1 MASCDREDPHERLS
15 MKPSFQRHPDGI
27 VSTCPTTGLPVY
39 ARPGWR
45 DVKLGANYFMSLSI
59 VGDRILL
66 GKIVGD
72 SDLPSVVAAL
82 DFVKAVIREVF
93 GERSFVYVEDF
104 TELKHV
110 TSDCKRYYMRFL
122 ESQKQ
127 MIALILCT
135 SSPLIMMAI
144 RISSR
149 LKLIRYNGMVEK
161 DVPSALKKAVQILAS
176 ERPLKG
182 VELDS
187 IPRLNSEKSRCP
199 VSGLSLVEKPG
210 WCRMDLGGP
219 SVTFHFIGNRILH
232 TRFHDLTFFDKDLE
246 RRLMDKR
253 ERVLP
258 ALLSPSDPFVEI
270 RDFRGVGWGA
280 AFGLCRSTV
289 LRNDRIIKHIAYNL
303 PQPVQHL
310 VKIKGTGPSRKQ
322 RILVRKNYEESLKE
336 AILTLKSR
344 GYTHEGT
351 RDIVT
356 RKEWGREFGDYSTVF
371 EVIDA
376 NVIHRVSTGHLQ
388 ESFIDG
394 IFQLQKEVL
403 ESSGLAR
410 EPHYFIQGLTELEG
424 IGLKARKAFFRKWA
438 EFMQDQGCC
447 RMTLMYGGNWSA
459 RAGLSISSPVR
470 SLKIQLADTPEEAME
485 RISLDKENRKSAD
498 REKPPLLPVETDRIK
513 AYADELI
520 YFLGNI
526 HWEEDGFLPEL
537 AEKPPDHPFKAVY
550 DALSLIKMDIDEVF
564 RERELSRLALFNRDM
579 NEAKKAEKHIQ
590 VLTQE
595 IIKAQENERQR
606 IARDLHDNVAQDLAS
621 LIITSDSLFEG
632 CPDIPPEVRE
642 KAMDFSRILKKS
654 IHAIRDLAYDLRP
667 PSLDELGLVRTL
679 ARHCEEFSETSRIP
693 VDFYSAGLEKLELDF
708 DTEINLYR
716 LIQEALNNVKKHSR
730 ANLVT
735 IRLVASFPDIILR
748 IEDNGRGFDLE
759 ERITEALHEKRMGL
773 KSMEERVKLLK
784 GEFTVRSREGEGT
797 MILAKLP
804 YGRPLD
810 PQDSQRA

>member
-1 MASCDREDPHERLS
+1 
-15 MKPSFQRHPDGI
+15 MKPSFHRHRDGI

-39 ARPGWR
+39 TRPDWR
-45 DVKLGANYFMSLSI
+45 DVKLGPNYFMSLSI

-82 DFVKAVIREVF
+82 DFVKGVILDVF
-93 GERSFVYVEDF
+93 GSDRTFVYVEDF

-110 TSDCKRYYMRFL
+110 TSDCKRYYMKFL

-135 SSPLIMMAI
+135 ASPLIMMAI
-144 RISSR
+144 RMSSR

-161 DVPSALKKAVQILAS
+161 DVPSALKKAVQILND

-187 IPRLNSEKSRCP
+187 IPRLNSEKARCP
-199 VSGLSLVEKPG
+199 FSGLSLIEKPA
-210 WCRMDLGGP
+210 WLRMDLGGP
-219 SVTFHFIGNRILH
+219 SVSFHFIGNRILH
-232 TRFHDLTFFDKDLE
+232 TRFHDFTAFDPGLGQ
-246 RRLMDKR
+246 RFMDKR
-253 ERVLP
+253 DRVLP

-270 RDFRGVGWGA
+270 RDFKGVPFRA
-280 AFGLCRSTV
+280 VLGLCRLPDS
-289 LRNDRIIKHIAYNL
+289 RNDRIIKNIAYNL
-303 PQPVQHL
+303 PGPFRHL
-310 VKIKGTGPSRKQ
+310 IRMRGIGASR
-322 RILVRKNYEESLKE
+322 RGRTLIRGNYEEALKE

-356 RKEWGREFGDYSTVF
+356 RKEWGRDFGDYTTAF

-376 NVIHRVSTGHLQ
+376 NVIHRVSTGRLR
-388 ESFIDG
+388 ESCIDG
-394 IFQLQKEVL
+394 IFQLQASVL
-403 ESSGLAR
+403 ESSGLNH
-410 EPHYFIQGLTELEG
+410 EPHYIVQSLNELEG
-424 IGLKARKAFFRKWA
+424 LGLKVRKAFFRKWA
-438 EFMQDQGCC
+438 EFMEDQSFC
-447 RMTLMYGGNWSA
+447 RMTVMYGGNWAA
-459 RAGLSISSPVR
+459 RAGLSMSSPLR
-470 SLKIQLADTPEEAME
+470 SLKIQLTDTPEEAIE
-485 RISLDKENRKSAD
+485 RISLDKENRKKG
-498 REKPPLLPVETDRIK
+498 RQGKPIGLMPVETDRIK

-526 HWEEDGFLPEL
+526 NWEEDGFQPEL
-537 AEKPPDHPFKAVY
+537 AEKPPDHPFKPVY

-564 RERELSRLALFNRDM
+564 REREISRLALFTRDVT
-579 NEAKKAEKHIQ
+579 EAKKAEKHIQ

-621 LIITSDSLFEG
+621 LIISSDSLFEG
-632 CPDIPPEVRE
+632 YTDIPPEVRGRV
-642 KAMDFSRILKKS
+642 MGFSRILKKS
-654 IHAIRDLAYDLRP
+654 IGSIRDLAYDLRP

-679 ARHCEEFSETSRIP
+679 ARHCEEFSETTLIS

-716 LIQEALNNVKKHSR
+716 LIQEALNNVKKHSC

-748 IEDNGRGFDLE
+748 IEDDGKGFDLE
-759 ERITEALHEKRMGL
+759 ERIIEALHEKRMGL

-804 YGRPLD
+804 YSKPLD
-810 PQDSQRA
+810 LHGIPGV